1 MATRALLL
9 ALAII
14 APLLPLASCSGLGV
28 AAALPHRG
36 VIPEDSRAFGF
47 TRSALP
53 LQSVPWQQQQQQQ
66 QQQHP
71 AGGGRQRRTTPTR
84 SLLSHDAA
92 EHNVALE
99 YAAAEGD
106 RDLLPTETRSPSAN
120 STEKCLLWH
129 DGLGR
134 LNCHQF
140 SLVFGSRRKLWIWQ
154 WWNKNEITIRGEHN
168 IWKKDV
174 LRCEGTKWTT
184 VTSWLPYTIVI
195 HSGRT
200 CEFTPDDSHNYEGVI
215 VKYANQYYDA
225 NKDCELRN
233 GYETLRCLIPI
244 DPAVWNSTSP

>member
-14 APLLPLASCSGLGV
+14 APFVPLGSCSGFGV
-28 AAALPHRG
+28 AALPHKG

-53 LQSVPWQQQQQQQ
+53 LQSAPWQP
-66 QQQHP
+66 QQH
-71 AGGGRQRRTTPTR
+71 ARGRQRRTPPTK

-92 EHNVALE
+92 GGDDSDQHNVALE
-99 YAAAEGD
+99 YAAAEEA
-106 RDLLPTETRSPSAN
+106 RDLLPTETRSPSPN

-233 GYETLRCLIPI
+233 GYETLRCMIPI
-244 DPAVWNSTSP
+244 DPAVWNETSS